1 MLSALCIAL
10 RILIHRKQS
19 FPPTFPDSVVHT
31 FLRGIY
37 RKCPYLMSLTPPPIV
52 AKSKKCST
60 NIKIHKKSLI
70 YNISKITTKLVLCKK
85 IHVLYS
91 VYFSNLP
98 ENSNGHHFSTDATS
112 NVLLAPVQLT
122 GRKLFP
128 ATCSASNTLLVAQ
141 FTVTDQHSRRVFATL
156 SPHVSQFDN

>member
-1 MLSALCIAL
+1 MTRSPIELFWTAKKL
-10 RILIHRKQS
+10 
-19 FPPTFPDSVVHT
+19 
-31 FLRGIY
+31 Y
-37 RKCPYLMSLTPPPIV
+37 RLYRSC
-52 AKSKKCST
+52 
-60 NIKIHKKSLI
+60 KKSLI

-156 SPHVSQFDN
+156 SPHVSQFDNWERKKLQIDKWETFIFIWCDIRPNISLALVTRLFW